1 MDKFITGPFAG
12 EIYGNPLII
21 WLAAIVV
28 AVALFLILLFVRR
41 IARQRLARA
50 APETAIGWREIA
62 NQLIHRTSVLFLLL
76 LALFAGRSFLDLPE
90 AATRPLNIAFIIV
103 AFFQAGLWGSRL
115 ATVWARWY
123 AERRA
128 EESATVAN
136 ALSLIT
142 LFARIAVWSAVALL
156 ILDNLGINITT
167 LVAGLGIG
175 GIAIALAAQNILGD
189 LFASVAIVL
198 DKPFAVGDF
207 IIFGDYLGTV
217 EDIGIKTTRIRSLSG
232 EQIIVANTDLLK
244 TRLRNYKRMAERRVL
259 FTIGVTY
266 QTPYEKVEKL
276 PGLLAEIVEAQP
288 QVRFDRAH
296 FQAYGDSALI
306 FEVVYWV
313 LAPDYNLYM
322 DIQQAINL
330 AIYRRLEQE
339 GIGFAYP
346 TRTVHLAGT
355 PGDGS
360 AADSC

>member
-1 MDKFITGPFAG
+1 MDRFITGPLAG
-12 EIYGNPLII
+12 EIYGNPLVI
-21 WLAAIVV
+21 WLAAIVI
-28 AVALFLILLFVRR
+28 AVALFSILLLVRR

-50 APETAIGWREIA
+50 APEAVFGWREIA
-62 NQLIHRTSVLFLLL
+62 SQLIQRTSVLFLLL
-76 LALFAGRSFLDLPE
+76 LGILAGHSILDLLE
-90 AATRPLNIAFIIV
+90 AATRPLNIAFIIIS
-103 AFFQAGLWGSRL
+103 FFQAGLWGSQL
-115 ATVWARWY
+115 ATDWARWY

-156 ILDNLGINITT
+156 ILDNLGINVTT

-198 DKPFAVGDF
+198 DKPFVVGDF
-207 IIFGDYLGTV
+207 IIFDDYLGTV

-232 EQIIVANTDLLK
+232 EQIVVANTDLL
-244 TRLRNYKRMAERRVL
+244 TARLRNYKRMAERRVL

-276 PGLLAEIVEAQP
+276 PALLAEIVEAQP
-288 QVRFDRAH
+288 QTRFDRAH
-296 FQAYGDSALI
+296 FKAYGDSALI

-313 LAPDYNLYM
+313 LAPDYNLFM

-330 AIYRRLEQE
+330 AVYRRLEQE
-339 GIGFAYP
+339 EIGFAYP
-346 TRTVHLAGT
+346 TRTVHLAAKPGEGT
-355 PGDGS
+355 ATDP
-360 AADSC
+360 C